1 MPSSLLNLSFWQSLE
16 GEPEV
21 YVTPQSAITVT
32 IGRLERLDVAEAL
45 RDAARAKRAQFAG
58 RRAKTQSGKFA
69 LQGADRLWDL
79 ARAIDGQE
87 E

>member
-1 MPSSLLNLSFWQSLE
+1 M
-16 GEPEV
+16 
-21 YVTPQSAITVT
+21 YVTPQSAITIT

-45 RDAARAKRAQFAG
+45 RDAARAKRAQFEG

-69 LQGADRLWDL
+69 HQCADRLWDL

-87 E
+87 D